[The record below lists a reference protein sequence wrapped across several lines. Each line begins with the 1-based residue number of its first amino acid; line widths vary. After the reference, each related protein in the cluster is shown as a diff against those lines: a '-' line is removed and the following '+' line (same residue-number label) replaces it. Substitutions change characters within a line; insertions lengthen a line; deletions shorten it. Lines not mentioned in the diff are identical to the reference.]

1 MGRPFILSVRRPF
14 GRRELWKCDKCR
26 SALKP
31 KGDWPVNPRQGY
43 IVCPTCGDLPTKY
56 VRRVCEVCEGAGCWS
71 VFSAGDEVC
80 VSCGGG
86 GYVWCKPAGEG

>member
-1 MGRPFILSVRRPF
+1 MIIRSVRPPF

-31 KGDWPVNPRQGY
+31 KSDWPINPRQGY

-56 VRRVCEVCEGAGCWS
+56 VRRVCEVCEGAGDLTHVS
-71 VFSAGDEVC
+71 LAPDEPC
-80 VSCGGG
+80 TNCGCG
-86 GYVWCKPAGEG
+86 GYVWVKS